1 MIRRGA
7 GRFITVEGIEGV
19 GKSTHIGFMADYLR
33 EAGETVVV
41 TREPGGTALGE
52 LLRGILLDPSVEAMS
67 PEAETLLMFAARAEH
82 VVRVIRPALA
92 AGKWVIS
99 DRFTDATYAYQ
110 GGGRKVARQH
120 IHNLERFVHSDLR
133 PHVTFL
139 LDAPPS
145 IALARIRERC
155 ANDRFEGERIEFF
168 SLVRDRYLD
177 MAREQPDRI
186 RVIDASEPIADVRA
200 QLVRALQETISV
212 PGRSLQATKS

>member
-1 MIRRGA
+1 MIRRWA

-33 EAGETVVV
+33 AAGKTVVV

-67 PEAETLLMFAARAEH
+67 PETETLLMFAARAEH

-92 AGKWVIS
+92 AGKWVLS

-110 GGGRKVARQH
+110 GGGRKVARKY
-120 IHNLERFVHSDLR
+120 IHNFECFVHSDLK

-139 LDAPPS
+139 LDAPPD

-155 ANDRFEGERIEFF
+155 ANDRVEGERIEFF

-177 MAREQPDRI
+177 IAREQPDRI
-186 RVIDASEPIADVRA
+186 RVIDASEPIADVQV
-200 QLVRALQETISV
+200 QLVRVLQETLSV
-212 PGRSLQATKS
+212 AGSLPATQS

>member
-1 MIRRGA
+1 MIRRWA

-19 GKSTHIGFMADYLR
+19 GKSTHIGFMAEYLR
-33 EAGETVVV
+33 EAGKTVVV

-67 PEAETLLMFAARAEH
+67 PETETLLMFAARAEH
-82 VVRVIRPALA
+82 VVRAIRPALA
-92 AGKWVIS
+92 VGKWVIS

-120 IHNLERFVHSDLR
+120 IHNLECFVHSDLR

-139 LDAPPS
+139 LDAPPD
-145 IALARIRERC
+145 IALARIHKRC
-155 ANDRFEGERIEFF
+155 GNDRFEGERIEFF
-168 SLVRDRYLD
+168 SLVRDRYRD
-177 MAREQPDRI
+177 IAREHPDRI

-200 QLVRALQETISV
+200 QLVRALQETLSV
-212 PGRSLQATKS
+212 AGSLPATQS

>member
-1 MIRRGA
+1 MIRRWA

-19 GKSTHIGFMADYLR
+19 GKSTHIGFIADYLR
-33 EAGETVVV
+33 EAGKTVVV

-52 LLRGILLDPSVEAMS
+52 LLRGILLDPSVEAMN
-67 PEAETLLMFAARAEH
+67 PETETLLMFAARAEH

-110 GGGRKVARQH
+110 GGGRKVARKH
-120 IHNLERFVHSDLR
+120 IHNLECFVHSDLR

-139 LDAPPS
+139 FDAPPD
-145 IALARIRERC
+145 IALARLHERC
-155 ANDRFEGERIEFF
+155 GNDRFEGERVEFF

-177 MAREQPDRI
+177 LAREQPDRI
-186 RVIDASEPIADVRA
+186 RVIDASEPISGVRA
-200 QLVRALQETISV
+200 QLMRALQETITV
-212 PGRSLQATKS
+212 AGSLPATQS

>member
-1 MIRRGA
+1 MIRRWV

-19 GKSTHIGFMADYLR
+19 GKSTHIGFIAQYLR
-33 EAGETVVV
+33 EAGKTVVV

-52 LLRGILLDPSVEAMS
+52 LFRGILLDPGVEAMS
-67 PEAETLLMFAARAEH
+67 PETETLLMFAARAEH

-92 AGKWVIS
+92 AGDWVIS

-110 GGGRKVARQH
+110 GGGRKVARKH
-120 IHNLERFVHSDLR
+120 IHNLECFVHSDLR

-139 LDAPPS
+139 LDAPPDV
-145 IALARIRERC
+145 ALARIRERC

-168 SLVRDRYLD
+168 RLVRDRYLD

-186 RVIDASEPIADVRA
+186 RVIDASEPIAGVRA
-200 QLVRALQETISV
+200 QLVRALQETRLHAAHS
-212 PGRSLQATKS
+212 